1 MPCNTPF
8 RCRYQYV
15 FMANNRS
22 RKPSAQRRQTPQ
34 PSPIPGWVW
43 IFGISAL
50 LAFAGFLYFLT
61 TVPADKQAPP
71 PVVTKPAEK
80 APAKVAAKPK
90 APVKEEKKQP
100 EPARFE
106 FYEMLPQTTVATPRV
121 EEYQPSTEKEQFH
134 YLLQVGSFRSAQ
146 DAERQRAMVA
156 FQGMKGTIDQ
166 VTASDGSQWYRV
178 HVGPFDSRS
187 RMNKAVDKLVT
198 INIQPLVKKIKPTAK
213 P

>member
-1 MPCNTPF
+1 
-8 RCRYQYV
+8 
-15 FMANNRS
+15 MANKRS
-22 RKPSAQRRQTPQ
+22 RKPSAQRRQAPP

-50 LAFAGFLYFLT
+50 LAFASFLYFLT
-61 TVPADKQAPP
+61 TVPADKADTRAPT
-71 PVVTKPAEK
+71 PVAEKPAEK
-80 APAKVAAKPK
+80 APAKVTSKPK
-90 APVKEEKKQP
+90 ATAKDEKKQP

-121 EEYQPSTEKEQFH
+121 EEYQPAPDKEQFH